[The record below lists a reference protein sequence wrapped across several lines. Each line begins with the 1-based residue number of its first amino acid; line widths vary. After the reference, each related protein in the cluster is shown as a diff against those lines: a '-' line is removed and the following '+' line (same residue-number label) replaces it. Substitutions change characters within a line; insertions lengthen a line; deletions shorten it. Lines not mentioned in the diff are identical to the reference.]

1 MKKLTNILKIGGFV
15 ALALLF
21 SFCNSLKT
29 ASSSKSDYDHI
40 SDPVDDKANF
50 GHGSKKT
57 VEANQEHLP
66 LSTYL
71 RRVPGVQVS
80 GSGDYVK
87 VRIRGMSSLEGNNE
101 QLYVVDKY
109 PLGNDYSQVVN
120 MLDVNEIK
128 SVTVLKD
135 TGSTSFYGTR
145 GAAGVIVIKTRKKPK
160 PSKRKTNSIQ

>member
-15 ALALLF
+15 ALAILF

-29 ASSSKSDYDHI
+29 ASSSKRDY
-40 SDPVDDKANF
+40 DPVDEKANF

-101 QLYVVDKY
+101 PLFVVDNY
-109 PLGNDYSQVVN
+109 PMGNNYSQVVN

-128 SVTVLKD
+128 SITVLKD

-160 PSKRKTNSIQ
+160 PTKRKTNSIE